1 MVRHHSGTLW
11 IACHLEHNDW
21 KQPLAAPNTWTPLFF
36 LDDAVALAAGHRP
49 CGLCRRNDYLA
60 FRSAVVSAS
69 GSDRTILAPELN
81 RRLSAER
88 HRSGRGLL
96 RAQDRILWSD
106 TVEALPT
113 GSVVVDPI
121 TREPN
126 LVTSHHLQPFTFNGW
141 GTPRELPREL
151 ELDVLTPPTSVAAL
165 TNGFVPILHPTA
177 AD

>member
-11 IACHLEHNDW
+11 IACHLEHSDW
-21 KQPLAAPNTWTPLFF
+21 KQPLAAPKTWTPLFF

-49 CGLCRRNDYLA
+49 CGLCRRKDYLA